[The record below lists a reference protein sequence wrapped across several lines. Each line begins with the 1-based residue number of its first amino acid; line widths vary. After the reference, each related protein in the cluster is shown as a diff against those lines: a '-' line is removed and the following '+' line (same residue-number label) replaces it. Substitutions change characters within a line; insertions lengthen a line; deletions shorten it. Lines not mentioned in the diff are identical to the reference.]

1 MMVGVGEAKFI
12 QHGDLK
18 GFHSFGFGGPL
29 VIMTEEVQDAMNN

>member
-18 GFHSFGFGGPL
+18 GFHLFGFGGHL